1 LEVAI
6 DKQGRIVI
14 PKEIRDKYGLS
25 EDDKLELVAREDVIE
40 LIPLTDEYDLA
51 IRSLREPCK
60 TGNPE
65 ARKRVFSREKAW
77 ER

>member
-1 LEVAI
+1 MEVSI

-14 PKEIRDKYGLS
+14 PKEVRDKYGLS
-25 EDDKLELVAREDVIE
+25 EDGKFELVAREDVIE
-40 LIPLTDEYDLA
+40 LIPLTDEDDLA

-65 ARKRVFSREKAW
+65 ARKNAFSREKAW
-77 ER
+77 KR

>member
-1 LEVAI
+1 MEVPI

-25 EDDKLELVAREDVIE
+25 NDCKLELITREDAIE
-40 LIPLTDEYDLA
+40 LIPLTNKNDLA
-51 IRSLREPCK
+51 IFSLRELCK

-65 ARKRVFSREKAW
+65 TRKKAFLKEKAW
-77 ER
+77 KR